1 MNNSYIYNYNN
12 TMKKNII
19 ITGGSGRFGVYL
31 KKVRSSHKLFF
42 PNKKELNI
50 LKPKSIESYLKTKK
64 ANIVIH
70 LAGLS
75 RPMDIHNREIEKSID
90 LNIIGTANVT
100 KVCSKK
106 NIKLIYFST
115 NYVYPGTKGNYAET
129 DPLLPVNNY
138 AWSKLGGEASVQLYE
153 NSLIL
158 RVCMTE
164 KPFVHDKA
172 FTNVKTS
179 FMYHD
184 VVAKILFKVMN
195 KKGILNIGGLPRYI
209 YDFAK
214 EEKINIKR
222 IYLKK
227 HLDLGMPI
235 NSSMNI
241 SKMKK
246 IIKKSKSINL

>member
-115 NYVYPGTKGNYAET
+115 NYVYPGTKGDYAET

-172 FTNVKTS
+172 FANVKTS
-179 FMYHD
+179 FMYHED
-184 VVAKILFKVMN
+184 VSKILFRLLN
-195 KKGILNIGGLPRYI
+195 KKGILNLGGKSEFI
-209 YDFAK
+209 FDFAK
-214 EEKINIKR
+214 KDKKNIKK

-227 HLDLGMPI
+227 KNNLGMPF
-235 NSSMNI
+235 NSSLNI
-241 SKMKK
+241 DKLRK
-246 IIKKSKSINL
+246 ILK